1 MMKFMLFIAC
11 LSTFG
16 AYSQNL
22 WLLGDQSITRS
33 PRALLHVEGGGAYRS
48 NVFNNQMIDRIGF
61 GGKLDEENIRNLEDD
76 LREMNRIGGD
86 AYAQFRLFTLDD
98 SLFNKPNLGLLIQG
112 GYRRNA
118 WSYFS
123 RDAYR
128 LGFIGNEMFR
138 GAHADLDGNEY
149 ESITYQKLG
158 VGFFDK
164 QTKSYIS
171 GNFVIGQQ
179 FSDIQL
185 QEADLFTSTLGDS
198 LHVNYQGSW
207 YRSDTAYSGLGIGN
221 GVGFSLDG
229 AWNVPLSDKK
239 GFLTLEISD
248 FGMIFWGEETL
259 KSETDTSFAFIGWE
273 VQDILDDVNNIGFLS
288 LEDTLGYSTNRNRHQ
303 SWLPTTV
310 DVSLKRRNTP
320 KDFFEVGVRIRPNQI
335 GFIPELYGSYGYFTN
350 PSTLLSVNFRYG
362 GYGRLRFGASL
373 EKWMGKTW
381 YLGIATDDIPGFIL
395 NRLKGRGLQ
404 IQIGKTIG
412 KRQI

>member
-1 MMKFMLFIAC
+1 MEALA
-11 LSTFG
+11 
-16 AYSQNL
+16 QNL
-22 WLLGDQSITRS
+22 WLLGDQSITET

-48 NVFNNQMIDRIGF
+48 NVFNNQMIDRVSF
-61 GGKLDEENIRNLEDD
+61 GGTLDGENIRDLEDD
-76 LREMNRIGGD
+76 LRDMNRIGGD

-98 SLFNKPNLGLLIQG
+98 SLFNQPNLGLLIQG
-112 GYRRNA
+112 GYRLNA

-138 GAHADLDGNEY
+138 GAHADLDGNEF

-164 QTKSYIS
+164 KTKSYVS

-179 FSDIQL
+179 FSDIQV
-185 QEADLFTSTLGDS
+185 QEADLFTSALGDS
-198 LHVNYQGSW
+198 LHLNYQGSW
-207 YRSDTAYSGLGIGN
+207 YRSDTAYTGFGSGN

-229 AWNVPLSDKK
+229 AWNVPLSDDK

-248 FGMIFWGEETL
+248 FGMVFWGEETL
-259 KSETDTSFAFIGWE
+259 KSEADTSFAFIGWE
-273 VQDILDDVNNIGFLS
+273 IQEILDGADDIGFPS
-288 LEDTLGYSTNRNRHQ
+288 LEDTLGYSTIKGRHQ

-310 DVSLKRRNTP
+310 DVSLKRRNTS

-335 GFIPELYGSYGYFTN
+335 GFIPELYGAYGYFTN
-350 PSTLLSVNFRYG
+350 PKTLLSANFRYG

-373 EKWMGKTW
+373 EKWIGETW
-381 YLGIATDDIPGFIL
+381 YLGIATDDVPGFIL
-395 NRLKGRGLQ
+395 NTLKGRGLQ
-404 IQIGKTIG
+404 IQFGKTIG
-412 KRQI
+412 KRQT